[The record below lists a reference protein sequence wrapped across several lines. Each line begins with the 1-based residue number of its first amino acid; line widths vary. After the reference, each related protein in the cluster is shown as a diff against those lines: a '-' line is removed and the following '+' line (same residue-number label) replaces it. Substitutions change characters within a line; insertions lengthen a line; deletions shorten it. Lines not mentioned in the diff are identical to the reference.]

1 MRSLKRRP
9 LVALATILVAAL
21 LLTACSGGGSAPAG
35 GSSGGGSGGG
45 AGGDKTFRI
54 AVGIDPDTLDPAGMT
69 TTTVANMVD
78 YIVET
83 LVKIDKDGNIK
94 PGLAKSW
101 QVAPDG
107 RSITFELQEGV
118 KFHDGTPFNAD
129 AVKFNIERIL
139 NPDVRMPL
147 RASYAVIE
155 RAEVVDEHT
164 VTLHLKEPAP
174 YLLGALTYTAAGM
187 ISPKSVNEHGNSM
200 TAYQHP
206 VGTGPYVLKQYTKGS
221 QLVLEKFQDYWGEK
235 PYYDQVVFQIVPE
248 AATRESLLLAGQVD
262 MIILPPTSDIPALQN
277 NPKVKVLLAPSDRSI
292 FVAINTQHPALK
304 DKRVRQALNYAVNK
318 EEIIKNV
325 LFGAADVMDAPMAK
339 PLLGYC
345 QTGPYPYDPEK
356 AKQLLQEAGATNL
369 ELKFVTPTG
378 RYLQDYQAAQAIA
391 NFLQEVG
398 VKTSLS
404 TMDWP
409 TYQAT
414 VQVPPDKATVQLHIL
429 GWAPTFLDSQQQMLQ
444 FTKDN
449 HPPKGLASSYYT
461 NPRAEELVAQ
471 ANREVDPEKRQQL
484 YCEAARIIWE
494 DAPWI
499 FLWVQ
504 RFPIVHLAKVTNISY
519 LPNEKFDA
527 IYARPVE

>member
-1 MRSLKRRP
+1 MRWLKSMR
-9 LVALATILVAAL
+9 VVTLAVVLVAAL
-21 LLTACSGGGSAPAG
+21 LLSACSGGGAAPS
-35 GSSGGGSGGG
+35 GSSGGGSGSS
-45 AGGDKTFRI
+45 ADGDKTFRI

-83 LVKIDKDGNIK
+83 LVKIDKDGNIQ
-94 PGLAKSW
+94 PALAESW

-107 RSITFELQEGV
+107 RSITFKLRQGV
-118 KFHDGTPFNAD
+118 KFQDGTPFNAE

-147 RASYAVIE
+147 RASYAVIQGV
-155 RAEVVDEHT
+155 EVQDEYT
-164 VTLHLKEPAP
+164 VTLQLKEPAP

-187 ISPKSVNEHGNSM
+187 ISPNSVNEHGNSM

-262 MIILPPTSDIPALQN
+262 MIILPPTSDIPALQKN
-277 NPKVKVLLAPSDRSI
+277 SKVKVLLAPSDRTI

-318 EEIIKNV
+318 EEIIENV

-356 AKQLLQEAGATNL
+356 AKQLLQEAGVTNL

-391 NFLQEVG
+391 NFLQQAG
-398 VKTSLS
+398 VKTTLS

-409 TYQAT
+409 TYTAT
-414 VQVPPDKATVQLHIL
+414 VQVPPEQATVQLHIL
-429 GWAPTFLDSQQQMLQ
+429 GWAPTFMDAQQQMLQ

-461 NPRAEELVAQ
+461 NPRVEELVAQ
-471 ANREVDPEKRQQL
+471 ANREVDQAKREQL
-484 YCEAARIIWE
+484 YCEAAKIIWE

-504 RFPIVHLAKVTNISY
+504 RFPIVHSAEVTNISY

-527 IYARPVE
+527 IYARPVQ

>member
-9 LVALATILVAAL
+9 FVALAAVLVAAL
-21 LLTACSGGGSAPAG
+21 LLTACSGDRSAPAG
-35 GSSGGGSGGG
+35 SSSGGTGG
-45 AGGDKTFRI
+45 ARGDNTFRI

-83 LVKIDKDGNIK
+83 LIKIDKDGNIK
-94 PGLAKSW
+94 PGVAESW
-101 QVAPDG
+101 EVAPDG
-107 RSITFELQEGV
+107 RSITFELREGV
-118 KFHDGTPFNAD
+118 QFHDGTPFNAE

-147 RASYAVIE
+147 RASYTVIE

-206 VGTGPYVLKQYTKGS
+206 VGTGPYALKEYTKGS
-221 QLVLEKFQDYWGEK
+221 QLVLEKFEDYWGEA

-248 AATRESLLLAGQVD
+248 AATRESMLLAGQVD
-262 MIILPPTSDIPALQN
+262 MIILPPTSDIPALQSN
-277 NPKVKVLLAPSDRSI
+277 SNVRVLLAPSDRTI
-292 FVAINTQHPALK
+292 YAAINTQHPALQ

-318 EEIIKNV
+318 EEIIEHV

-356 AKQLLQEAGATNL
+356 AKQLLQEAGATDL
-369 ELKFVTPTG
+369 ELEFVTPTG

-398 VKTSLS
+398 VQVSLS

-409 TYQAT
+409 TYTATIMVPPERST
-414 VQVPPDKATVQLHIL
+414 VQIHIL
-429 GWAPTFLDSQQQMLQ
+429 GWAPTFMDSQQQMLQ

-461 NPRAEELVAQ
+461 NPQVEELVAQ
-471 ANREVDPEKRQQL
+471 ANREVDQEKRQEL
-484 YCEAARIIWE
+484 YCEAAKTIWE

-504 RFPIVHLAKVTNISY
+504 RFPIVHSAKVTNISY

-527 IYARPVE
+527 IYARPAE